1 MSGLHFGPEEMF
13 RFALWAYSRPDHG
26 RSLTP
31 EAVRDHTGKSR
42 SQAYRLLA
50 AYFAANGWYWGV
62 DRKPAPISSG
72 VAKPAGEHPW
82 VTDKRQAWE
91 NRREVAA

>member
-1 MSGLHFGPEEMF
+1 MSGFHFGPEEMF

-50 AYFAANGWYWGV
+50 AYFAANGWYWGP
-62 DRKPAPISSG
+62 DRAATPNSPKPANR
-72 VAKPAGEHPW
+72 EHPW
-82 VTDKRQAWE
+82 RTDQRQDWE
-91 NRREVAA
+91 RVA